1 MGNISFLD
9 VNSWRYADGNDVS
22 DPSNVDVGYGIIE
35 IFPSSLNSNK
45 TSWPR
50 IKGVLKDSLSL
61 SFDSEWV
68 AMDSIDIPFVSE
80 TINKAGEVIGS
91 GTMLA
96 GGGDWMYIWKSQ
108 KVWKQSGY
116 IKVSGTFTV
125 VDWNGDGSPL
135 TMARNIIKYCT
146 PGGNSKSM
154 ALSKEAN
161 EKLLAATSAVSNAT
175 GSNVSTAVGNNIAG
189 MTDMIAI
196 KDAPPI
202 VTIRVSKYFEHEDM
216 VINSVSTKFSKEVSE
231 KGPLSVEITFD
242 AESRSKTSGFYK
254 DWDATKGGA
263 TGNEKDDI
271 GLKGQYGSR
280 VKQGPVG

>member
-68 AMDSIDIPFVSE
+68 AMDSIDIPFVSD

-231 KGPLSVEITFD
+231 RGPLSVEITFD

-254 DWDATKGGA
+254 HWDATKGA